1 MVERN
6 LAINKLR
13 EKFSEAILEVKTFR
27 DETTVL
33 IAKKDL
39 LRVCQF
45 LASDPDLQFNLLTDL
60 CGVDHLPETPR
71 FEIVYHLCSLKNNQR
86 LRIKTRVE
94 EGEPVPSVESVWKV
108 ANWYEREVYDL
119 FGIPFENHP
128 DLRRILLWDGYQ
140 GHPLRKDYPTE
151 GPDFDKPFVPEV

>member
-1 MVERN
+1 MVESN
-6 LAINKLR
+6 FVVKKLR
-13 EKFSEAILEVKTFR
+13 EKFSDSILEVKTFR

-33 IAKKDL
+33 IAKKDIFE
-39 LRVCQF
+39 VCKF
-45 LASDPDLQFNLLTDL
+45 LSSDPDLQFNLLTDL
-60 CGVDHLPETPR
+60 CGVDFLPEKPR

-94 EGEPVPSVESVWKV
+94 EDETVPSVESVWKV

-119 FGIPFENHP
+119 FGIVFENHP